1 MSSFARLPARPPV
14 PVLEPGPGRRSP
26 TSDLGSTA
34 LNEAQRKK
42 LSTYLDGLDRNEVQ
56 KIYKRAASLR
66 RSTPSPTRRSDW
78 EYEDEDAVR
87 PVRTKSKGLSLDEVV
102 LRMLEQEAPP
112 APELDGAHQGTV
124 IHTALGACTL
134 GCEGEEVEAVLSD
147 SLRQT
152 QQTSVAVGDEARFV
166 RREGALPRVEAILP
180 RRTWLARSDPSTV
193 GRQRVIVANIDRV
206 VVVVSVG
213 APPLHPRLIDRY
225 LIAIAQG
232 GASPVVAVNKIDL
245 LPPGSRELEVL
256 EPYRVLGAPIIPVS
270 ADARLGLDELR
281 QALGQGR
288 CAFVGHSGVG
298 KSSLLNA
305 LRPDLDLKVSAQKRR
320 GGKGRHTTTAS
331 TLWDIGEGLQVID
344 TPGIRSFG
352 LWKLSLEE
360 VQAHFPEFADHPCRF
375 RDCRHQS
382 EPGCAIRPAA
392 QSNTLSPWRYETY
405 LRLLEEAL

>member
-1 MSSFARLPARPPV
+1 
-14 PVLEPGPGRRSP
+14 
-26 TSDLGSTA
+26 

-42 LSTYLDGLDRNEVQ
+42 LSTFLDGLDRNEVQ
-56 KIYKRAASLR
+56 KIYKRASALK
-66 RSTPSPTRRSDW
+66 RSTPAPTRRSDW
-78 EYEDEDAVR
+78 EYEDDDA
-87 PVRTKSKGLSLDEVV
+87 PLPTRTKSRGPSLDEVV

-112 APELDGAHQGTV
+112 APQGAEGELGTV

-134 GCEGEEVEAVLSD
+134 DCDGEEVGAVLSD

-180 RRTWLARSDPSTV
+180 RRTWLARSDPSAG
-193 GRQRVIVANIDRV
+193 GRQRVIVANVDRV

-232 GASPVVAVNKIDL
+232 GASAVVAVNKIDL
-245 LPPGSRELEVL
+245 LPPGSRELDVL
-256 EPYRVLGAPIIPVS
+256 EPYRPLGVPIVPVS
-270 ADARLGLDELR
+270 ADSGMGLDALR
-281 QALGQGR
+281 AALGEGR

-305 LRPDLDLKVSAQKRR
+305 LRPDLDIKVSAQKRR
-320 GGKGRHTTTAS
+320 GGKGKHTTTAS
-331 TLWDIGEGLQVID
+331 TLWDIGEGLKVID

-352 LWKLSLEE
+352 LWKLTREE
-360 VQAHFPEFADHPCRF
+360 VLAHFPEFAPHPCRF
-375 RDCRHQS
+375 RDCRHQA
-382 EPGCAIRPAA
+382 EPECGVRAA
-392 QSNTLSPWRYETY
+392 AESGELSPWRYGTY
-405 LRLLEEAL
+405 LRLLEEA